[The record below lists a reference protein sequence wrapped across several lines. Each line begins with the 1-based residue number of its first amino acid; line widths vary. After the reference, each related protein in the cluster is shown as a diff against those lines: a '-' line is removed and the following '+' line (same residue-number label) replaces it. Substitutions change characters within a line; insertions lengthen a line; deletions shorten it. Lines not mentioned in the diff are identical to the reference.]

1 MKIKFSD
8 IMLKRTVLPAVLI
21 IFLGITLWAFKQN
34 NRNGDSK
41 EQMLLTAIGT
51 ILEQKHYSPKPIDD
65 NFSKQVFKKYL
76 ETLNPDKDI
85 FLQSDV
91 DYLKKY
97 ELTLDDEIHGAP
109 LNFYP
114 EASSIYLKRVD
125 EVMQLYKQILS
136 QPFDFTKDESINL
149 DDSTA
154 AFPADEAA
162 RKEAWRKRLKYL
174 TLDQY
179 ADLLQQRNNKTKDT
193 SIANKTDAQL
203 QQMAREKVQT
213 ILDRSFN
220 RQKLIFTPQEQFND
234 FVNVVTDLMDPHT
247 EYLPPVENR
256 GFEEELSGRFY
267 GIGAQLKDDDG
278 AIKIASLITGMPA
291 WKSNQI
297 QPNDE
302 IIKVAQGADQPVDV
316 RGYSVTDVVKL
327 IRGTKGT
334 EVRLTLK
341 KVDGSTQVVSLI
353 RDEIVLDEQ
362 FARSSVITEGDKKIG
377 YIYLPEFYIDFEHP
391 DGNRC
396 SQDVANEINKLK
408 KENVQGIILDLR
420 NNGGGSLQEVVNMV
434 GLFIKSG
441 PVVQVKD
448 RDGSPHILSD
458 NDTSVLYSGPL
469 AVMVNEF
476 SASASEIFAAAIQD
490 YKRGIIVGSDTYGKG
505 TVQRTLPL
513 GKPVDLFSG
522 QTEYGTLKLT
532 FEKFYRINGGS
543 TQLKGVTPDII
554 YPDEYDYLKLRERDN
569 PSALGWDK
577 LEKADYTTF
586 NSGINWSSVEQTA
599 KDHIKS
605 DSAFTILSKNAQWL
619 NDNVDK
625 NYSLNLDEYQKE
637 QNIIKKTVK
646 QDDSLTRLSNPMNIE
661 PVTEDRD
668 KYYNNADSA
677 KGNRYLQ
684 WLKNTQKDIYIKETV
699 AVVDDMIGS
708 K

>member
-34 NRNGDSK
+34 NRKDDSK
-41 EQMLLTAIGT
+41 EQMLLAAIGT
-51 ILEQKHYSPKPIDD
+51 ILEQRHYAPKPIDD

-125 EVMQLYKQILS
+125 EIMQLYKEILS
-136 QPFDFTKDESINL
+136 HPFDFTKDESINL

-179 ADLLQQRNNKTKDT
+179 SDLLQQRNNKTKDT
-193 SIANKTDAQL
+193 AIANKTDAQL
-203 QQMAREKVQT
+203 QQMAREKVQS
-213 ILDRSFN
+213 ILDRTFN

-247 EYLPPVENR
+247 EYLPPIENR

-291 WKSNQI
+291 WKSGQI

-302 IIKVAQGADQPVDV
+302 IIKVAQGANQPVDV

-327 IRGTKGT
+327 IRGNKGT
-334 EVRLTLK
+334 EVRLTLRK
-341 KVDGSTQVVSLI
+341 ADGSTQVVALT

-377 YIYLPEFYIDFEHP
+377 YIYLPEFYVDFERP

-396 SQDVANEINKLK
+396 SQDVAKEIVKLQ

-420 NNGGGSLQEVVNMV
+420 NNGGGSLPEVVNMV

-522 QTEYGTLKLT
+522 RTEYGTLKLT

-543 TQLKGVTPDII
+543 TQLKGVTPDVI
-554 YPDEYDYLKLRERDN
+554 YPDEYDYLKLRERDQ

-577 LEKADYTTF
+577 LEKADYATF
-586 NSGINWSSVEQTA
+586 NSGIDWSAVA
-599 KDHIKS
+599 KNAENHIKS
-605 DSAFTILSKNAQWL
+605 DSVFTILTKNAQWL
-619 NDNVDK
+619 NENVDK
-625 NYSLNLDEYQKE
+625 KYSLNLDEYQKE
-637 QNIIKKTVK
+637 QSMIKKMVK

-699 AVVDDMIGS
+699 AVVNDMIGS

>member
-1 MKIKFSD
+1 MKIKISD

-21 IFLGITLWAFKQN
+21 ILLGITLWAFKQN
-34 NRNGDSK
+34 NRNNDSK

-76 ETLNPDKDI
+76 ETLNPDKNI

-114 EASSIYLKRVD
+114 DASSIYLKRVD

-136 QPFDFTKDESINL
+136 QPFDFTKNESINL

-154 AFPADEAA
+154 SFPADEAA
-162 RKEAWRKRLKYL
+162 RKELWRKRLKYL

-179 ADLLQQRNNKTKDT
+179 TDLLQQRNSQTKDS

-203 QQMAREKVQT
+203 QQMAREKVQS

-234 FVNVVTDLMDPHT
+234 FVNVITDLMDPHT

-316 RGYSVTDVVKL
+316 RGYAVTDVVKL
-327 IRGTKGT
+327 IRGSKGT
-334 EVRLTLK
+334 EVRLTLRK
-341 KVDGSTQVVSLI
+341 ADGSTQVVSLI
-353 RDEIVLDEQ
+353 RDEIVQDEQ

-377 YIYLPEFYIDFEHP
+377 YIFLPEFYVDFERP

-396 SQDVANEINKLK
+396 SQDVANEIIKLK

-420 NNGGGSLQEVVNMV
+420 NNGGGSLPEVVNMV

-448 RDGSPHILSD
+448 RNGKPAILSD

-513 GKPVDLFSG
+513 GKPLDLFSG

-543 TQLKGVTPDII
+543 TQLKGVTPDINL
-554 YPDEYDYLKLRERDN
+554 PDEYDYLKLRERDN

-577 LEKADYTTF
+577 LEKADYSTF
-586 NSGINWSSVEQTA
+586 NSGINWSAVEEKAQNN
-599 KDHIKS
+599 IKS
-605 DSAFTILSKNAQWL
+605 DSAFNILIKNSQWL

-625 NYSLNLDEYQKE
+625 EYSLNLENYQKE

-646 QDDSLTRLSNPMNIE
+646 QDDSLARLKTPMNIE

-668 KYYNNADSA
+668 KYYNNSDSA

-699 AVVDDMIGS
+699 AVVDDMVNS

>member
-1 MKIKFSD
+1 
-8 IMLKRTVLPAVLI
+8 
-21 IFLGITLWAFKQN
+21 
-34 NRNGDSK
+34 
-41 EQMLLTAIGT
+41 
-51 ILEQKHYSPKPIDD
+51 
-65 NFSKQVFKKYL
+65 
-76 ETLNPDKDI
+76 
-85 FLQSDV
+85 
-91 DYLKKY
+91 
-97 ELTLDDEIHGAP
+97 
-109 LNFYP
+109 
-114 EASSIYLKRVD
+114 
-125 EVMQLYKQILS
+125 
-136 QPFDFTKDESINL
+136 
-149 DDSTA
+149 
-154 AFPADEAA
+154 
-162 RKEAWRKRLKYL
+162 
-174 TLDQY
+174 
-179 ADLLQQRNNKTKDT
+179 
-193 SIANKTDAQL
+193 
-203 QQMAREKVQT
+203 QQMAREKVQS

-234 FVNVVTDLMDPHT
+234 FVNVITDLMDPHT

-316 RGYSVTDVVKL
+316 RGYAVTDVVKL
-327 IRGTKGT
+327 IRGSKGT
-334 EVRLTLK
+334 EVRLTLRK
-341 KVDGSTQVVSLI
+341 ADGSTQVVSLI
-353 RDEIVLDEQ
+353 RDEIVQDEQ

-377 YIYLPEFYIDFEHP
+377 YIFLPEFYVDFERP

-396 SQDVANEINKLK
+396 SQDVANEIIKLK

-420 NNGGGSLQEVVNMV
+420 NNGGGSLPEVVNMV

-448 RDGSPHILSD
+448 RNGKPAILSD

-513 GKPVDLFSG
+513 GKPLDLFSG

-543 TQLKGVTPDII
+543 TQLKGVTPDINF
-554 YPDEYDYLKLRERDN
+554 PDEYDYLKLRERDN

-577 LEKADYTTF
+577 LEKADYSTF
-586 NSGINWSSVEQTA
+586 NSGINWSAVEEKAQNS
-599 KDHIKS
+599 IKS
-605 DSAFTILSKNAQWL
+605 DSAFNILIKNSQWL

-625 NYSLNLDEYQKE
+625 EYSLNLENYQKE

-646 QDDSLTRLSNPMNIE
+646 QDDSLARLKTPMNIE

-668 KYYNNADSA
+668 KYYNNSDSA

-699 AVVDDMIGS
+699 AVVDDMVNS

>member
-1 MKIKFSD
+1 
-8 IMLKRTVLPAVLI
+8 MLKRTVLPAVLI
-21 IFLGITLWAFKQN
+21 ILLGITLWAFKQN
-34 NRNGDSK
+34 NRSNDDSK

-76 ETLNPDKDI
+76 ESLNPDKNI
-85 FLQSDV
+85 FLQSDI
-91 DYLKKY
+91 DNLKKY

-114 EASSIYLKRVD
+114 EASAIYLKRVD
-125 EVMQLYKQILS
+125 EVMQLYKEILS
-136 QPFDFTKDESINL
+136 QPFDFTIKENINL
-149 DDSTA
+149 DDNKAS
-154 AFPADEAA
+154 FPADEAA
-162 RKEAWRKRLKYL
+162 RKESWRKRLKYL

-179 ADLLQQRNNKTKDT
+179 TDLLQQRNNKTKDST
-193 SIANKTDAQL
+193 IANKTDAQL
-203 QQMAREKVQT
+203 QQMAREKVQS

-220 RQKLIFTPQEQFND
+220 RQKLLFTGAEQFNE

-291 WKSNQI
+291 WKSGQV

-302 IIKVAQGADQPVDV
+302 IIKVAQGASEPVDV
-316 RGYSVTDVVKL
+316 RGYGVTDVVKL
-327 IRGTKGT
+327 IRGNKGT
-334 EVRLTLK
+334 EVRITFRK
-341 KVDGSTQVVSLI
+341 ADGSTQVVSLI
-353 RDEIVLDEQ
+353 RDEIVQDEQ
-362 FARSSVITEGDKKIG
+362 FARSAVISEGDAKIG
-377 YIYLPEFYIDFEHP
+377 YIFLPEFYVDFERP

-396 SQDVANEINKLK
+396 SQDVANEIIKLK

-420 NNGGGSLQEVVNMV
+420 NNGGGSLPEVVNMV

-448 RDGSPHILSD
+448 RNGKPAILSD
-458 NDTSVLYSGPL
+458 NDTSVLYTGPL

-513 GKPVDLFSG
+513 GKPLDLFSG

-543 TQLKGVTPDII
+543 TQLKGVTPDVNF
-554 YPDEYDYLKLRERDN
+554 PDEYDYLKLREKDQ
-569 PSALGWDK
+569 PSALGWDQ
-577 LEKADYTTF
+577 LQKADYTTF
-586 NSGINWSSVEQTA
+586 NSGVNWSAVAEKAQN
-599 KDHIKS
+599 HIKS
-605 DSAFTILSKNAQWL
+605 DSAFNILIKNSQWL
-619 NDNVDK
+619 NENVDK
-625 NYSLNLDEYQKE
+625 EYSLNLEEYQKE
-637 QNIIKKTVK
+637 QNTIKKTVK
-646 QDDSLTRLSNPMNIE
+646 QDDSLARLSNPMNIE
-661 PVTEDRD
+661 PVTEDHD
-668 KYYNNADSA
+668 KYYNNPDSA

-699 AVVDDMIGS
+699 SVVNDMANS

>member
-1 MKIKFSD
+1 
-8 IMLKRTVLPAVLI
+8 MLKRTVLPAVLI
-21 IFLGITLWAFKQN
+21 ILLGVTLWAFKQN
-34 NRNGDSK
+34 NKSDDSK
-41 EQMLLTAIGT
+41 EQMLLSAIGA
-51 ILEQKHYSPKPIDD
+51 ILEQRHYSPKPIDD
-65 NFSKQVFKKYL
+65 NFSKQVFKRYL
-76 ETLNPDKDI
+76 EALNPDKDI
-85 FLQSDV
+85 LLQSDI

-114 EASSIYLKRVD
+114 DASSIYLKRVV
-125 EVMQLYKQILS
+125 EIMQLYKQILS
-136 QPFDFTKDESINL
+136 QPFDFSTQEDISL
-149 DDSTA
+149 DRDSV
-154 AFPADEAA
+154 AFPADENA
-162 RKEAWRKRLKYL
+162 RKEVWRKRLKYL

-179 ADLLQQRNNKTKDT
+179 SDLLQQRDNKTKDT
-193 SIANKTDAQL
+193 AIANKTNDQL
-203 QQMAREKVQT
+203 QQMAREKVQS
-213 ILDRSFN
+213 ILDKSFN
-220 RQKLIFTPQEQFND
+220 RQKLIFTGDEQFNEY
-234 FVNVVTDLMDPHT
+234 VNVITDLMDPHT

-278 AIKIASLITGMPA
+278 AIKIASLITGSPA
-291 WKSNQI
+291 WKSKQV

-302 IIKVAQGADQPVDV
+302 IIKVAQGAGEPVDI
-316 RGYSVTDVVKL
+316 RGYAVTDVVKL
-327 IRGTKGT
+327 IRGGKGS
-334 EVRLTLK
+334 EVKITFK
-341 KVDGSTQVVSLI
+341 KTDGSTQIVSLI
-353 RDEIVLDEQ
+353 RDEIVQDEQ
-362 FARSSVITEGDKKIG
+362 FARSAVINDGNSKIG
-377 YIYLPEFYIDFEHP
+377 YIFLPEFYVDFERP

-396 SQDVANEINKLK
+396 SQDVANEIIKLK

-420 NNGGGSLQEVVNMV
+420 NNGGGSLPEVVNMV

-448 RDGSPHILSD
+448 RNGKPAILND

-513 GKPVDLFSG
+513 GKPLDLLSG
-522 QTEYGTLKLT
+522 QTEFGTLKLT

-554 YPDEYDYLKLRERDN
+554 FPDEYDYLKLREKDQ
-569 PSALGWDK
+569 PSALAWDQ
-577 LEKADYTTF
+577 LDKADYTAF
-586 NSGINWSSVEQTA
+586 NSGINWSSVQTKA
-599 KDHIKS
+599 QKDIQQ
-605 DSAFTILSKNAQWL
+605 DSAFNILIKNSQWL
-619 NDNVDK
+619 NNNIDK
-625 NYSLNLDEYQKE
+625 NYSLNISEYQKE
-637 QNIIKKTVK
+637 QSIIKKTVK
-646 QDDSLTRLSNPMNIE
+646 QDDSLTRLNMPMNIQ
-661 PVTEDRD
+661 PVTEDHD

-684 WLKNTQKDIYIKETV
+684 WLKNTQKDLYIKETATV
-699 AVVDDMIGS
+699 IDDMRGS